1 MKNINIFASK
11 VTNELDLH
19 GCTVYDMLEKVTRY
33 LDLASLSSFEKVTIV
48 HGMGSLR
55 KALHAH
61 LDSLKKDGL
70 ISKYTLGGILQDSL
84 VETVV
89 YL

>member
-11 VTNELDLH
+11 VTNELDVH
-19 GCTVYDMLEKVTRY
+19 GCTVYEMLEKTTHY
-33 LDLASLSSFEKVTIV
+33 LDLASLSSFERVTIV
-48 HGMGSLR
+48 HGMGKLR
-55 KALHAH
+55 KSLHEH
-61 LDSLKKDGL
+61 LDTLKKGGL
-70 ISKYTLGGILQDSL
+70 ISNYALGGVFRDSL